1 MLKLARDGGVMALT
15 LDRPARGNALGPE
28 LVEALLAALAPSAT
42 DGLHAVVLRASGPH
56 FCTGLDLSDLET
68 ATDGDLLHRL
78 VRIETL
84 LATLWHAPY
93 ATVAIA
99 RGRCWGAGA
108 DLFTVCE
115 RRIAAADARFRFP
128 GAQFGIVLG
137 TRRLAERIGADAAR
151 DIVLNGVEWDAQRAL
166 AAGLAT
172 GIDEDPS
179 PAAPRVSPRTAE
191 AIRAATRP
199 DLRDADLAALVRSAA
214 EPGLRQRIAGYRA
227 GLRAAPTPQA

>member
-1 MLKLARDGGVMALT
+1 MLKTAREGGTLTLT
-15 LDRPARGNALGPE
+15 LDRPERGNALGPD

-42 DGLHAVVLRASGPH
+42 ADVHSVVLRTSGPH

-84 LATLWHAPY
+84 LAALWHAPFHT
-93 ATVAIA
+93 AVVA

-108 DLFTVCE
+108 DLFAACE
-115 RRIAAADARFRFP
+115 RRIATNDASFRFP

-137 TRRLAERIGADAAR
+137 TRRLAERVGADAAR
-151 DIVLNGVEWDAQRAL
+151 EIVLNGVEWDAQRAL

-172 GIDEDPS
+172 GIDEEPS
-179 PAAPRVSPRTAE
+179 PAPPRVSPRTAE

-214 EPGLRQRIAGYRA
+214 EPGLKGRIADYRA
-227 GLRAAPTPQA
+227 RLTAARKPRD